1 MKIDLSAWLPVA
13 ALAAT
18 IVFGVLTAK
27 RNAKQDTQSA
37 VSQLTT
43 IGVKLDNIAISLAE
57 LKADMNNLK
66 GDMKDITE
74 RLVIVEQSCKT
85 AHKRIDGFIKGA

>member
-1 MKIDLSAWLPVA
+1 MKIDLSDWLPVA
-13 ALAAT
+13 AVVAT

-27 RNAKQDTQSA
+27 RNAKQDTQNA

-57 LKADMNNLK
+57 LKGDMNNLK
-66 GDMKDITE
+66 GDMKDVTE

-85 AHKRIDGFIKGA
+85 AHKRIDEILKGV

>member
-13 ALAAT
+13 ALVAT

-57 LKADMNNLK
+57 LKGDMNNLK

-85 AHKRIDGFIKGA
+85 AHKRIDDILKGV

>member
-1 MKIDLSAWLPVA
+1 MKIDLSDWLPVA
-13 ALAAT
+13 AVVAT

-27 RNAKQDTQSA
+27 RNAKQDTQNA

-57 LKADMNNLK
+57 LKGDINNLK

-85 AHKRIDGFIKGA
+85 AHKRIDEILKGV